1 MNNVFKKR
9 IDELG
14 RIVIPKQIRN
24 TFKIKNFDELELS
37 VENDTIV
44 LKKSIGIE
52 MYKDKI
58 ERLLNFIRKFNDFE
72 ILIIDKQKLIV
83 STDKNITNNEEFVI
97 DENSFNNDVVIKF
110 KNPINE
116 KTNFISYCLPI
127 IIDSN
132 TLGEIYFI
140 NDGKLFTD
148 KNLLKEIRDLI
159 IDLIN

>member
-14 RIVIPKQIRN
+14 RIVIPKQIRS

-44 LKKSIGIE
+44 LKKSVGIE

-132 TLGEIYFI
+132 TLGKIYFI
-140 NDGKLFTD
+140 NDGKLIND

>member
-14 RIVIPKQIRN
+14 RIVIPKQIRS

-52 MYKDKI
+52 MYKEKI

-97 DENSFNNDVVIKF
+97 DRNSFNNDVVIKF

-140 NDGKLFTD
+140 NDGKLIND

>member
-1 MNNVFKKR
+1 MNSVFKKR

-52 MYKDKI
+52 MYKEKI
-58 ERLLNFIRKFNDFE
+58 ERLLNFIKMFNDFE
-72 ILIIDKQKLIV
+72 ILVTDKQKVIV
-83 STDKNITNNEEFVI
+83 STDKNIDSTENFVVENN
-97 DENSFNNDVVIKF
+97 SSNNDVVIKF

-116 KTNFISYCLPI
+116 KTDYLAYCLPI

-132 TLGEIYFI
+132 TLGQIYFI
-140 NDGKLFTD
+140 NDKQIDD
-148 KNLLKEIRDLI
+148 KELLKEIRDLI

>member
-14 RIVIPKQIRN
+14 RIVIPKQIRS

-52 MYKDKI
+52 MYKEKI
-58 ERLLNFIRKFNDFE
+58 ERLLNFIKKFNDFE
-72 ILIIDKQKLIV
+72 ILVTDKQKLIV
-83 STDKNITNNEEFVI
+83 STDINITSNEEFVVNN
-97 DENSFNNDVVIKF
+97 NSSNNDVVIKF
-110 KNPINE
+110 KNTFNE
-116 KTNFISYCLPI
+116 KTDYFAYCLPI

-132 TLGEIYFI
+132 TLGQIYFI
-140 NDGKLFTD
+140 NNDRQIDD
-148 KNLLKEIRDLI
+148 KDLLKEIRDLI

>member
-44 LKKSIGIE
+44 LKKSVGIE

-72 ILIIDKQKLIV
+72 ILITDKQKLIV
-83 STDKNITNNEEFVI
+83 STDKNITINEEFVI

-132 TLGEIYFI
+132 TLGKIYFI
-140 NDGKLFTD
+140 NDGKLIND

>member
-14 RIVIPKQIRN
+14 RIVIPKQIRS

-52 MYKDKI
+52 MYKEKI

>member
-14 RIVIPKQIRN
+14 RIVIPKQIRS

-44 LKKSIGIE
+44 LKKSVGIE

>member
-1 MNNVFKKR
+1 MNSIFKKR

-14 RIVIPKQIRN
+14 RIVIPKQIRS

-52 MYKDKI
+52 MYKEKI
-58 ERLLNFIRKFNDFE
+58 ERLLNFIKKFNDFE
-72 ILIIDKQKLIV
+72 ILSNKQKVIV
-83 STDKNITNNEEFVI
+83 STDKNIANTEEFVV
-97 DENSFNNDVVIKF
+97 ENTSSNNDVVINF
-110 KNPINE
+110 KNLING
-116 KTNFISYCLPI
+116 KTDYLAYCLPI

-132 TLGEIYFI
+132 TLGQIYFI
-140 NDGKLFTD
+140 YNDKKYED
-148 KNLLKEIRDLI
+148 KELLKEIRALI